1 MQPIRPVPTLRVLGR
16 VMACA
21 GTVCLILQSG
31 SSGVMLAQTARS
43 TDGIAPRGEVLEL
56 SELMLYVANLDRS
69 ITFYRDVIGLELP
82 RGLNPPVWTA
92 DPEVL
97 RIHNTIGGA
106 YRVATH
112 KLPGA
117 PATSG
122 LELVEYKDIARE
134 PVQPRIQDVGA
145 ATIILFVR
153 DVDSVFARLKKS
165 GAPVVT
171 ASGAPLAI
179 TTDGTPTRAV
189 IVKDPDGSLVELREI
204 GPALQKSDPPSS
216 NVVDTRFGITVAD
229 AEKAAHFYR
238 DVFGCELEGTTP
250 FSGDENLMDLT
261 GTRGAQMRKST
272 MRVSGGS
279 FLLELLEFKGIE
291 RRNIRPAD
299 SLRSSVYVLPGVAAL
314 KFNVRDMQSL
324 VKTVRSVGATV
335 VSAGGEA
342 IEHVHNRDTHAVVR
356 DPNDLFVQLAQRN
369 APQ

>member
-16 VMACA
+16 LMVCA
-21 GTVCLILQSG
+21 GTVCLIIQSASTG
-31 SSGVMLAQTARS
+31 MMLAQATRS
-43 TDGIAPRGEVLEL
+43 SPRIAPRGEVLEL

-112 KLPGA
+112 RLPGA

-189 IVKDPDGSLVELREI
+189 IVTDPDGSLVELREI

-272 MRVSGGS
+272 LRVSGGS

-314 KFNVRDMQSL
+314 KFNVRDMRSL
-324 VKTVRSVGATV
+324 VKTLRSAGSTV

>member
-1 MQPIRPVPTLRVLGR
+1 
-16 VMACA
+16 MACVGA
-21 GTVCLILQSG
+21 VCLILQWS
-31 SSGVMLAQTARS
+31 SSGVTLAQASEPTAR
-43 TDGIAPRGEVLEL
+43 IAPKGEVLEL
-56 SELMLYVANLDRS
+56 SEFMLYVANLDRS
-69 ITFYRDVIGLELP
+69 IAFYRDVIGLELP
-82 RGLNPPVWTA
+82 PRPNPPAWTA

-97 RIHNTIGGA
+97 RIHNTVGGA

-122 LELVEYKDIARE
+122 LELVEYKGIGRE

-153 DVDSVFARLKKS
+153 DVDALLARLKKS

-171 ASGAPLAI
+171 ASGAPVTI
-179 TTDGTPTRAV
+179 TTEGTRTRAV
-189 IVKDPDGSLVELREI
+189 IVKDPDGSLVELRQI
-204 GPALQKSDPPSS
+204 GPVLPTNDPSS
-216 NVVDTRFGITVAD
+216 RNVIDTRFGITVAD

-238 DVFGCELEGTTP
+238 DVFGFELDSTTP
-250 FSGDENLMDLT
+250 FSGDKNLMDLT
-261 GTRGAQMRKST
+261 GTRGAQMRTST
-272 MRVSGGS
+272 LRVSGSS

-291 RRNIRPAD
+291 RKNIRPAD
-299 SLRSSVYVLPGVAAL
+299 ALRSGIYVLPGVGAL
-314 KFNVRDMQSL
+314 KFNVRDMRSL
-324 VKTVRSVGATV
+324 VKTLRSAGSTV
-335 VSAGGEA
+335 VSTGGEM